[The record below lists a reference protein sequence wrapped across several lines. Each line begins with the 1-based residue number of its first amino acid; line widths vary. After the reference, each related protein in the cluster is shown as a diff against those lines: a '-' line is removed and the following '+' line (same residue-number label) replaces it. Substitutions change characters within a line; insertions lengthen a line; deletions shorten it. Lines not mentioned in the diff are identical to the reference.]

1 MQLGSHGAV
10 ADGGSGLGGLI
21 LGKHGSHGRLKHG
34 SRAAD
39 LDRGLLQV
47 PRGLAASRQPYPFQ

>member
-21 LGKHGSHGRLKHG
+21 LGSHGRLKHG

-39 LDRGLLQV
+39 LDRGLLQL